1 MGCTL
6 RRLSL
11 GQEGRGRPSPTA
23 IAGSKGTWATL
34 STGSR
39 WDKKAVGCPIHRLS
53 QGQEG
58 RGVHSQTAL
67 AGTGGRGL
75 HSPTALA
82 GTRRMWAVLS
92 VGTRWDLDGEKVWA
106 AVEERLRAVRTMAGT
121 DWGCHRG
128 TLRTLWIAQGQGKQ
142 TTDWRCTGMEP
153 LRSPYSNWRSRNTEQ
168 RNNHGMCQVDKDH
181 PVNAE
186 ADLVQ
191 VEARREA
198 RRRQPTTI
206 ICGSRRD
213 RRRGGGRR
221 KKGHKGRGRPPGG
234 RWDEG

>member
-1 MGCTL
+1 MWVAHADGSRWDKKDVDCTL

-23 IAGSKGTWATL
+23 ISGSKGTWATL
-34 STGSR
+34 STGPR
-39 WDKKAVGCPIHRLS
+39 WDKQAVGCPIHRLS

-82 GTRRMWAVLS
+82 GTRRMWAALS

-128 TLRTLWIAQGQGKQ
+128 TLRTLWIAQGQSK
-142 TTDWRCTGMEP
+142 TDHELEVYGNGASAQSIQQ
-153 LRSPYSNWRSRNTEQ
+153 L
-168 RNNHGMCQVDKDH
+168 
-181 PVNAE
+181 A
-186 ADLVQ
+186 VQ
-191 VEARREA
+191 EHRAA
-198 RRRQPTTI
+198 Q
-206 ICGSRRD
+206 
-213 RRRGGGRR
+213 
-221 KKGHKGRGRPPGG
+221 
-234 RWDEG
+234 